1 MGETGTLTMIYP
13 DLYIARKGANHNDR
27 QAPQEPVMEVTNP
40 QNGQLAAFHEFLDA
54 IEENRIPESSGQD
67 NLKSLA
73 MVFGAIDASRDQQ
86 VKQITDYLL

>member
-1 MGETGTLTMIYP
+1 M
-13 DLYIARKGANHNDR
+13 KVSN
-27 QAPQEPVMEVTNP
+27 PQE
-40 QNGQLAAFHEFLDA
+40 GQLVAFHEFLDA
-54 IEENRIPESSGQD
+54 IKENRTPESSGQD